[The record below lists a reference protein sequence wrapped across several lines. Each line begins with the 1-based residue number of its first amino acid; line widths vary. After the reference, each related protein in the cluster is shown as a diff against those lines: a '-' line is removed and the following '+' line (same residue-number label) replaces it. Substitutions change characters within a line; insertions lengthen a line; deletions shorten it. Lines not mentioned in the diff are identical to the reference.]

1 MIAALEQNR
10 RSLTYLALIDCD
22 MDPKRALTLQL
33 ILQGDLIRL
42 KHINLNK
49 NPLLKERG
57 VNSIINLANS
67 FAATEVSMLQFA
79 ECGLDAQAA
88 IRISRHLAQ
97 PENQV
102 GRNLKLLNL
111 AGNKIGDLGMEILL
125 PYIENN
131 YNLAYL
137 DVSNNAIGDRG
148 LLAIAGIIHKNTS
161 L

>member
-10 RSLTYLALIDCD
+10 RSLTHLALIDCD

-67 FAATEVSMLQFA
+67 FAATEVSML
-79 ECGLDAQAA
+79 
-88 IRISRHLAQ
+88 
-97 PENQV
+97 
-102 GRNLKLLNL
+102 
-111 AGNKIGDLGMEILL
+111 
-125 PYIENN
+125 
-131 YNLAYL
+131 
-137 DVSNNAIGDRG
+137 
-148 LLAIAGIIHKNTS
+148 
-161 L
+161 

>member
-1 MIAALEQNR
+1 M
-10 RSLTYLALIDCD
+10 
-22 MDPKRALTLQL
+22 
-33 ILQGDLIRL
+33 
-42 KHINLNK
+42 
-49 NPLLKERG
+49 
-57 VNSIINLANS
+57 
-67 FAATEVSMLQFA
+67 
-79 ECGLDAQAA
+79 
-88 IRISRHLAQ
+88 AQ

-111 AGNKIGDLGMEILL
+111 TGNKIGDLGMEILL

-137 DVSNNAIGDRG
+137 DVSDNAIGDRG